1 MELTT
6 TSHNPPISSHHLQ
19 QQELVTFLYDRF
31 SLGRHIT
38 LFVSTLV
45 ALMAYVELSI
55 QGRENWVLVWY
66 LLLCLVMFLRARQL
80 RHFRAIRDR
89 AYFACQ
95 HWHDRFLL
103 GLAATGLLL
112 GCGAALLMP
121 YITVNVQIILHSLL
135 LTMSA
140 GAIAYLSTSMRA
152 YSVYMVTIMLP
163 VTVWLFLQERSA
175 TYVLS
180 LLYLFFMAAGF
191 ISVKRMHQLLNDAL
205 YYRYD
210 NETLIDDLQRLLQ
223 SVSQSNKALE
233 KISTSDELTGVSNY
247 RAFRVH
253 LEDTWRQYRGSKL
266 PISLIK
272 LNVDY
277 YYEFNAHYGQEAGD
291 HRLQQI
297 ARILDEQ
304 VTHKSQ
310 MVARLHGAEFALLL
324 PGISCAQAKKMA
336 VVIREALAD
345 LKIENC
351 KSGCSRNLTLSI
363 GIGSQAVRPGSYSR
377 ELLIRVDTALK
388 LARER
393 GRDRIEVLEG

>member
-180 LLYLFFMAAGF
+180 LLYLFFMVAGF